1 MSFDRWMHNFCFFR
15 GIFAFFFGKF
25 RIIFCTNFAIYF
37 LINFRIF
44 ATFCISYFAKISHFF
59 AKQKEAKFSHWYE
72 KFLRNYFPF
81 PLETLNITNKRMDN
95 NSWHFIDKNVVLN
108 IDLIYIFYLDIHC
121 ANLCIWIHYPRL
133 ITQDTQFL
141 PGFEHTSFN
150 LWQQNNWQASW
161 TDCSLY
167 SEHEKYWKSLK

>member
-95 NSWHFIDKNVVLN
+95 NSWHFIDKNVVL
-108 IDLIYIFYLDIHC
+108 IKYRS
-121 ANLCIWIHYPRL
+121 NLH
-133 ITQDTQFL
+133 FL
-141 PGFEHTSFN
+141 SRYSLCQPLHLNTLSEINYTRYSIPPGLRTHKF
-150 LWQQNNWQASW
+150 
-161 TDCSLY
+161 
-167 SEHEKYWKSLK
+167 